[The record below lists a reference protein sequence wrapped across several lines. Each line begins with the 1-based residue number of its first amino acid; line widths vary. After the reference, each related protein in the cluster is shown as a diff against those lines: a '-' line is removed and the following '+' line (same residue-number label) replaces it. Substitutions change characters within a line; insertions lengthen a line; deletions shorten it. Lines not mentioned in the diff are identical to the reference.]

1 MEAVAQEH
9 RLHAGDTTNAQL
21 LPAQNPAVYMGG
33 IEEHLRICENE
44 AKFAPGVD
52 NNALLTRAKWLFS
65 ELPQSSPAA
74 FPKITTNIYPE
85 QVRIGEGDK
94 VLELNGKDPD
104 IMYQDPLRPLARWA
118 FMTRMP
124 YEEIEA
130 LILVPYIRELY
141 DRTPSILERTRLWM
155 HVALYNVD
163 YYGYHRRYK
172 PEAEWQWQAMIHRLQ
187 LDGRQNRLPGIPPI
201 QLGERRHTLSLYHW
215 PSIDIHSRS
224 HPYSFS

>member
-1 MEAVAQEH
+1 
-9 RLHAGDTTNAQL
+9 
-21 LPAQNPAVYMGG
+21 
-33 IEEHLRICENE
+33 
-44 AKFAPGVD
+44 
-52 NNALLTRAKWLFS
+52 
-65 ELPQSSPAA
+65 
-74 FPKITTNIYPE
+74 
-85 QVRIGEGDK
+85 
-94 VLELNGKDPD
+94 
-104 IMYQDPLRPLARWA
+104 
-118 FMTRMP
+118 MP

-172 PEAEWQWQAMIHRLQ
+172 PEAEWQAMIHRLQ